1 MATPVSSPSALLIEK
16 IVRSA
21 LEEDLG
27 PQMQDITSNLTVPAN
42 RDIIAKIS
50 AREDGTLAGL
60 IAGLS
65 AFTIID
71 PELEITLHVHEGDT
85 ISAGQAIATIEGNAR
100 SIMMAE
106 RVCLNILG
114 HLSGI
119 ASLTARYVAAIAGT
133 SATICDTRK
142 TLPGLRALQ
151 KYAIT
156 CGGGNNHRFGLY
168 DAIMIKDNH
177 IAASGGIED
186 ALNNAC
192 LLRPHTVKIEIEVDT
207 LEQLQTVINHGGADI
222 VLLDNMNAQ
231 DLAKAV
237 DMIGDAPLVSEAS
250 GGVSLETVAAIA
262 QSGVNMISIG
272 ALTHSAPN
280 FDFGLD
286 IN

>member
-1 MATPVSSPSALLIEK
+1 MLSSLLIEK

-27 PQMQDITSNLTVPAN
+27 PQMQDITSNVTVPAN
-42 RDIIAKIS
+42 RDIIAKIC

-85 ISAGQAIATIEGNAR
+85 ISAGQTIATIEGNAR

-119 ASLTARYVAAIAGT
+119 ATLTARYVAAIAGT
-133 SATICDTRK
+133 TATICDTRK

-151 KYAIT
+151 KYAVT

-186 ALNNAC
+186 ALNNAS
-192 LLRPHTVKIEIEVDT
+192 LLRSHTVKIEIEVDT
-207 LEQLQTVINHGGADI
+207 LDQLQTVINHGGADI

-231 DLAKAV
+231 QLTQAV
-237 DMIGDAPLVSEAS
+237 NMIGDAPLISEAS

-286 IN
+286 IE

>member
-42 RDIIAKIS
+42 RDIIAKIC

-85 ISAGQAIATIEGNAR
+85 ISAGQTIATIEGNAR

-119 ASLTARYVAAIAGT
+119 ATLTARYVAAIAGT
-133 SATICDTRK
+133 TATICDTRK

-151 KYAIT
+151 KYAVT

-186 ALNNAC
+186 ALNNAS
-192 LLRPHTVKIEIEVDT
+192 LLRSHTVKIEIEVDT
-207 LEQLQTVINHGGADI
+207 LDQLQTVINHGGADI

-231 DLAKAV
+231 QLTQAV
-237 DMIGDAPLVSEAS
+237 GMIGDAPLISEAS
-250 GGVSLETVAAIA
+250 GGVSLETVTAIA

-286 IN
+286 IE

>member
-42 RDIIAKIS
+42 RDIIAKIC

-85 ISAGQAIATIEGNAR
+85 ISAGQTIATIEGNAR

-119 ASLTARYVAAIAGT
+119 ATLTARYVEAIAGT
-133 SATICDTRK
+133 TATICDTRK

-151 KYAIT
+151 KYAVT

-186 ALNNAC
+186 ALNNAS
-192 LLRPHTVKIEIEVDT
+192 LLRSHTVKIEIEVDT
-207 LEQLQTVINHGGADI
+207 LDQLQTVINHGGADI

-231 DLAKAV
+231 QLTQAV
-237 DMIGDAPLVSEAS
+237 DMIGDAPLISEAS

-286 IN
+286 IE

>member
-1 MATPVSSPSALLIEK
+1 MLSSLLIEK

-42 RDIIAKIS
+42 RDIIAKIC

-85 ISAGQAIATIEGNAR
+85 ISAGQTIATIEGNAR

-119 ASLTARYVAAIAGT
+119 ATLTARYVAAIAGT
-133 SATICDTRK
+133 TATICDTRK

-151 KYAIT
+151 KYAVT

-186 ALNNAC
+186 ALNNAS
-192 LLRPHTVKIEIEVDT
+192 LLRSHTVKIEIEVDT
-207 LEQLQTVINHGGADI
+207 LDQLQTVINHGGADI

-231 DLAKAV
+231 QLTQAV
-237 DMIGDAPLVSEAS
+237 DMIDDAPLISEAS

-286 IN
+286 IE